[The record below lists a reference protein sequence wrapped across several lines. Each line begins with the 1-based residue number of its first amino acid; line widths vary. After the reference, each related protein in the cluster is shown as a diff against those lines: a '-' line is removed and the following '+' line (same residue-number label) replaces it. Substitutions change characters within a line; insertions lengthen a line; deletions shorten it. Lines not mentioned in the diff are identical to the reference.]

1 MPASWR
7 GTMIAMVLL
16 IHIKEHTKKVI
27 VMKWLLILLL
37 MMYPLAA
44 SAKSD
49 LDQLK
54 QRYSEMTSQ
63 YESLRDSG
71 RDVRAVE
78 SLVPEIQR
86 SYKQRDKK
94 KLAEQLDELERLL
107 KVAASEAGAKDKP
120 KTEINTASIVA
131 KHEAVKLLIDAV
143 KHHGY
148 LDILNYRGSERGI
161 DSQGALG
168 RNKKEFSDVAVQ
180 RDAIWLAKRAI
191 LEDDPRYAA
200 HVIKAIDY
208 AFARQSKS
216 GNFKNGLGVS
226 AKKAVN
232 ADAFFLSSFAQ
243 IHYLFKNSRYQ
254 EDYFKKIAVY
264 KPALAKA
271 MVFLE
276 KNQQELYRQDRN
288 TANRLLFD
296 AQAFI
301 LNGQILSDQK
311 LIDVGMGFLGK
322 ALAQQRSDGTF
333 NEHGGYDS
341 SYQAVSILNLAQLW
355 LYVEDDAVRERIYP
369 ALKSAMEWQKSRIT
383 KVGKVLVEGNA
394 RTGLGQEKFF
404 GKIKEVNYAEVA
416 MAFFYWAYISGD
428 VDSAKVGGHIVDYL
442 LSQRAG

>member
-1 MPASWR
+1 
-7 GTMIAMVLL
+7 
-16 IHIKEHTKKVI
+16 
-27 VMKWLLILLL
+27 MKWLPILLL
-37 MMYPLAA
+37 MLYPLMA

-49 LDQLK
+49 LDVLK
-54 QRYSEMTSQ
+54 QRYSDMTSQ
-63 YESLRDSG
+63 YENLRDSG
-71 RDVRAVE
+71 RDVRAIE
-78 SLVPEIQR
+78 RLVPEIQR
-86 SYKQRDKK
+86 SYKQRDKQ
-94 KLAEQLDELERLL
+94 KLTQQLDELERLL
-107 KVAASEAGAKDKP
+107 AETASKEVSSEP
-120 KTEINTASIVA
+120 KREIDTASIVA
-131 KHEAVKLLIDAV
+131 EHEAVKLLIDGV
-143 KHHGY
+143 KHSGY
-148 LDILNYRGSERGI
+148 LDILNYRGSDRGI
-161 DSQGALG
+161 DQQGALG

-208 AFARQSKS
+208 AFARQAKA

-243 IHYLFKNSRYQ
+243 IHYLFKHSRYQ
-254 EDYFKKIAVY
+254 ADYYKQIAAH

-271 MVFLE
+271 MAFLE
-276 KNQQELYRQDRN
+276 KNQKELYRQDRS

-296 AQAFI
+296 ALAFI
-301 LNGQILSDQK
+301 LNGQILGNQK
-311 LIDVGMGFLGK
+311 LIDVGVDFLNK

-341 SYQAVSILNLAQLW
+341 SYQAVSILNMSQLW
-355 LYVEDDAVRERIYP
+355 LYVEDDGIRERLYP
-369 ALKSAMEWQKSRIT
+369 ALKKAMEWQKSRIT
-383 KVGKVLVEGNA
+383 KTGKVLVEGNA
-394 RTGLGQEKFF
+394 RTGLGQERFF

-428 VDSAKVGGHIVDYL
+428 VDSAKVGGRIVDYL